1 MMIPKFLSKQSVLSI
16 GEINEIQSNL
26 KEKNKFKLTESA
38 HINILILGKV
48 GVGKSSFFNC
58 LKDPTI
64 EAIKQSLTA
73 VTQHAILQPFTIIIG
88 NDYFTINLV
97 DTPGLREYGKN
108 ARSDVKITESI
119 IECIERDITKLHI
132 LLICVSTTERFTNDD
147 FIAIRT
153 LVENFCVDNKLAILI
168 CITKSENKPEKW
180 FEDRIKEIEE
190 HEFFI
195 YLKEE
200 KNKIYYLFYRLC

>member
-1 MMIPKFLSKQSVLSI
+1 VWENQV
-16 GEINEIQSNL
+16 
-26 KEKNKFKLTESA
+26 
-38 HINILILGKV
+38 
-48 GVGKSSFFNC
+48 FFNC

-200 KNKIYYLFYRLC
+200 KKIKYTICFTGYVDLVNEKNYF